1 MRCIAQTQKLF
12 VSQQRGQAPLPDLFI
27 PRRITNLKKEQVRK
41 RGLPPLLELL
51 ILLVMV
57 VSVQAQ
63 QPSPSPSP
71 QSPSSNGNDSMGD
84 YNVISSL
91 EFGYRGLSVDGD
103 HNKYR
108 SDLNYSAGPRLFDTS
123 FLLKAKDGHDGGLFD
138 SLLVTST
145 GWGADP
151 YGQMRISVE
160 NPKWYRFDGSY
171 RRFKYFRFLNTLAN
185 PNWVFSPPEF
195 SVPPN
200 PVTGEHGFDTKQ
212 QLGDFD
218 LTILPKNERIRFNVG
233 FSPERYNGPAFTNY
247 HVGGNDFLLL
257 SELRSRANDFRFGA
271 DGKVGPIDFSFMQ
284 GFRRFRDD
292 TFIDLGRTPG
302 INVNPTTASLNT
314 FHRDEPTRGKVNY
327 TRLSLH
333 SFFAQRLDVSARFI
347 YSKATSNS
355 VFSEGF
361 TGLNWNPRVSGF
373 PPSPPNSS
381 PNTLNLGTYNIS
393 QDVERPNT
401 IGDVGVTWLA
411 TSKLRISNTFRVEDF
426 EINGLGS
433 FSDFFSLT
441 RPITGGTRTD
451 TVGFNNLPANVVTNY
466 RKYQNTIEGDYAFN
480 PRNSMH
486 IGYRYGHRRINE
498 FFTGF
503 DFGSNGTLPTPPT
516 STSQSEQENNTHS
529 ILGGFKVRPASNWT
543 IYFDGEKGTAD
554 NVFSR
559 IGNYDYTYIR
569 AKSRYSI
576 TNKMSLNVSLITR
589 DNANPSEIAGVSLE
603 DFGVSIKSRVFTS
616 AFDWVA
622 TPRFS
627 ISAGYNYNWVN
638 SNAVVNYFF
647 NGVNHPEG
655 RSLYFMRN
663 NFFYVDTVSQL
674 TPRAT
679 LFISYRINRD
689 TGQGNRVS
697 VPTGNP
703 GFLVTSYPMSFQS
716 PDSRLAIRLHRR
728 LDWNV
733 GYQYYNYNESVLV
746 GPRPQNYHAH
756 LPYTSLRLYF
766 GRQE

>member
-1 MRCIAQTQKLF
+1 M
-12 VSQQRGQAPLPDLFI
+12 
-27 PRRITNLKKEQVRK
+27 NLKKEQARK
-41 RGLPPLLELL
+41 RGLPPLLGLL
-51 ILLVMV
+51 LALLLV

-63 QPSPSPSP
+63 QPASSPSP
-71 QSPSSNGNDSMGD
+71 QSQSSNGNDSMGD
-84 YNVISSL
+84 YDVISSI

-123 FLLKAKDGHDGGLFD
+123 FLLKSKEGKNGGLFD
-138 SLLVTST
+138 SFLVTST

-160 NPKWYRFDGSY
+160 NPKWYRFEGSY
-171 RRFKYFRFLNTLAN
+171 RRFKYFRFLNTIAN

-195 SVPPN
+195 SVPPK
-200 PVTGEHGFDTKQ
+200 PVTGEHGFDTRQ

-218 LTILPKNERIRFNVG
+218 LTLLPKNERIRFNVG

-247 HVGGNDFLLL
+247 HVGGNDFLLPT
-257 SELRSRANDFRFGA
+257 ELRSRANDFRFGA

-292 TFIDLGRTPG
+292 TFTDLGRTLG

-333 SFFAQRLDVSARFI
+333 SFFAQRLDISARFI

-373 PPSPPNSS
+373 PPTPPNSS
-381 PNTLNLGTYNIS
+381 PNTLNLGTYTIS

-426 EINGLGS
+426 DINGLGS

-466 RKYQNTIEGDYAFN
+466 RKYQNTVEGDYAFN
-480 PRNSMH
+480 ARNSMH

-498 FFTGF
+498 FFSGF
-503 DFGSNGTLPTPPT
+503 NFGSNGTLPTPPT

-529 ILGGFKVRPASNWT
+529 ILGGFKVRPATNWT

-569 AKSRYSI
+569 AKSRYSV
-576 TNKMSLNVSLITR
+576 TNKMSINLSLITR

-622 TPRFS
+622 TPRLS
-627 ISAGYNYNWVN
+627 INAGYNYNWVN

-674 TPRAT
+674 TSRAT
-679 LFISYRINRD
+679 LFLSYRINRD

-756 LPYTSLRLYF
+756 LPYTSLRFYF

>member
-1 MRCIAQTQKLF
+1 MKSGKRK
-12 VSQQRGQAPLPDLFI
+12 DLW
-27 PRRITNLKKEQVRK
+27 R
-41 RGLPPLLELL
+41 LLAAYVLAL
-51 ILLVMV
+51 IVL
-57 VSVQAQ
+57 VSVRAQ
-63 QPSPSPSP
+63 QPAASPGASGTHN
-71 QSPSSNGNDSMGD
+71 QTATNGNADSLGN
-84 YNVISSL
+84 YAVVSSI

-108 SDLNYSAGPRLFDTS
+108 SDLNYSAGPRLFDAS
-123 FLLKAKDGHDGGLFD
+123 FLLKAKDGHREKLFD

-195 SVPPN
+195 SVPPK
-200 PVTGEHGFDTKQ
+200 PLTGEHGFDTRQ

-218 LTILPKNERIRFNVG
+218 LTILPKNELVRFNVG
-233 FSPERYNGPAFTNY
+233 FSPERYSGPAFTNY
-247 HVGGNDFLLL
+247 HVGGNDFMLL

-271 DGKVGPIDFSFMQ
+271 DGKLGPIDYSFLQ

-292 TFIDLGRTPG
+292 SFIDLGRTPG
-302 INVNPTTASLNT
+302 INVNPTTASLNS
-314 FHRDEPTRGKVNY
+314 FHRNEPTRGKVNY

-333 SFFAQRLDVSARFI
+333 SLIAGRLDITARYI

-361 TGLNWNPRVSGF
+361 TGLNWNARVSGF
-373 PPSPPNSS
+373 PPSPPNST

-411 TSKLRISNTFRVEDF
+411 TNKLRISNTFRVEDF
-426 EINGLGS
+426 EIDGLGS

-451 TVGFNNLPANVVTNY
+451 TVGFNNLPASVITNY
-466 RKYQNTIEGDYAFN
+466 RKYQNTFEGDYQFN
-480 PRNSMH
+480 PRYSIH
-486 IGYRYGHRRINE
+486 LGYRYGQRRSDQ
-498 FFTGF
+498 FFSGF
-503 DFGSNGTLPTPPT
+503 DFGSNGTLPAPPL
-516 STSQSEQENNTHS
+516 STTQSDQENKTHA
-529 ILGGFKVRPASNWT
+529 ILGGFKARPLKEWT
-543 IYFDGEKGTAD
+543 IYFDAEHGTAD

-559 IGNYDYTYIR
+559 LGNYDYTNIR
-569 AKSRYSI
+569 AKSRYA
-576 TNKMSLNVSLITR
+576 VSNNLIFNLAVITR

-616 AFDWVA
+616 AVDWIV

-627 ISAGYNYNWVN
+627 INASYNYNWVN

-647 NGVNHPEG
+647 NGVNHPQG
-655 RSLYFMRN
+655 RSLYYMRN
-663 NFFYVDTVSQL
+663 NFFYVSAVGQL
-674 TPRAT
+674 APRAT
-679 LFISYRINRD
+679 LYIGYRVNKD
-689 TGQGNRVS
+689 NGQGTRLS
-697 VPTGNP
+697 DPTANP
-703 GFLVTSYPMSFQS
+703 GFLVTS
-716 PDSRLAIRLHRR
+716 
-728 LDWNV
+728 
-733 GYQYYNYNESVLV
+733 
-746 GPRPQNYHAH
+746 
-756 LPYTSLRLYF
+756 
-766 GRQE
+766 

>member
-1 MRCIAQTQKLF
+1 
-12 VSQQRGQAPLPDLFI
+12 
-27 PRRITNLKKEQVRK
+27 
-41 RGLPPLLELL
+41 LPPLLGMLAACL
-51 ILLVMV
+51 MAAL

-63 QPSPSPSP
+63 QPASSPSP
-71 QSPSSNGNDSMGD
+71 QSSNGNDSMGD

-123 FLLKAKDGHDGGLFD
+123 FLMKAKDGKDGGLFD
-138 SLLVTST
+138 SFLVTST

-171 RRFKYFRFLNTLAN
+171 RRFKYFRFLNTIAN

-200 PVTGEHGFDTKQ
+200 PVTGEHGFDTRQ

-218 LTILPKNERIRFNVG
+218 LTLLPKNERIRFNVG
-233 FSPERYNGPAFTNY
+233 FSPERYNGPTFTNY
-247 HVGGNDFLLL
+247 HVGGDEFLLL
-257 SELRSRANDFRFGA
+257 TELRSRANDFRFGA
-271 DGKVGPIDFSFMQ
+271 DGKLGPIDFSVMQ

-292 TFIDLGRTPG
+292 TFIDLGQNSG

-373 PPSPPNSS
+373 PPTPPNSS
-381 PNTLNLGTYNIS
+381 PNTLNLGTYSIS

-401 IGDVGVTWLA
+401 IGDVGITWLA

-433 FSDFFSLT
+433 FSDFFSIT

-480 PRNSMH
+480 ARNSIH

-498 FFTGF
+498 FFSGF
-503 DFGSNGTLPTPPT
+503 DFGSNGSLPTPPT

-569 AKSRYSI
+569 TKSRYSI
-576 TNKMSLNVSLITR
+576 TNKMSFNVSLITR

-622 TPRFS
+622 TPRLS
-627 ISAGYNYNWVN
+627 INAGYNYNWVN

-679 LFISYRINRD
+679 LFLSYRINRD

-697 VPTGNP
+697 DPIGNP

-728 LDWNV
+728 LDWNI

-756 LPYTSLRLYF
+756 LPYTSLRFYF

>member
-1 MRCIAQTQKLF
+1 MMNR
-12 VSQQRGQAPLPDLFI
+12 
-27 PRRITNLKKEQVRK
+27 NLCNLWLVF
-41 RGLPPLLELL
+41 LSL
-51 ILLVMV
+51 IVLIDVH
-57 VSVQAQ
+57 AQ
-63 QPSPSPSP
+63 QPAASPSPT
-71 QSPSSNGNDSMGD
+71 NGNGD
-84 YNVISSL
+84 ALGNYAVISSI

-123 FLLKAKDGHDGGLFD
+123 FLLKAKNGHDGGLFD

-151 YGQMRISVE
+151 YGRLRVSAE

-200 PVTGEHGFDTKQ
+200 PVTGEHGFDTRQ

-218 LTILPKNERIRFNVG
+218 LTILPKNELIRFNVG
-233 FSPERYNGPAFTNY
+233 YSPERYSGPAFTNY
-247 HVGGNDFLLL
+247 HVGGNEFLLL
-257 SELRSRANDFRFGA
+257 SELRSRADDYRFGA
-271 DGKVGPIDFSFMQ
+271 DGKLGPVDYSFLQ

-292 TFIDLGRTPG
+292 TFIDLGGTPG
-302 INVNPTTASLNT
+302 INVTPTTAALSS

-333 SFFAQRLDVSARFI
+333 SLVAKRLDLTARLV

-355 VFSEGF
+355 LFSEGF
-361 TGLNWNPRVSGF
+361 TGVNWNARVSGF
-373 PPSPPNSS
+373 PPSPPNST
-381 PNTLNLGTYNIS
+381 PNTLNIGTYNIT

-401 IGDVGVTWLA
+401 IGDFGVTWFA
-411 TSKLRISNTFRVEDF
+411 TDKLRISNTFRVEDF
-426 EINGLGS
+426 EINGLGA
-433 FSDFFSLT
+433 FSDFFSIT

-451 TVGFNNLPANVVTNY
+451 TVGFNNLPASVITSY

-480 PRNSMH
+480 SRHSIH
-486 IGYRYGHRRINE
+486 LGYRYGNRHSEE
-498 FFTGF
+498 FFSGF
-503 DFGSNGTLPTPPT
+503 NFGSNGALPAPST
-516 STSQSEQENNTHS
+516 STSQSQQENNTHA
-529 ILGGFKVRPASNWT
+529 ILGGFKSRPANNWT
-543 IYFDGEKGTAD
+543 IYFDAEHGTAD

-559 IGNYDYTYIR
+559 LGNYDYTYIR
-569 AKSRYSI
+569 AKSRYAL
-576 TNKMSLNVSLITR
+576 TNKLNLNSAVITR

-616 AFDWVA
+616 AVDWTVS
-622 TPRFS
+622 PRLS
-627 ISAGYNYNWVN
+627 LNAGYNYNWVN
-638 SNAVVNYFF
+638 SNAVIDYFF
-647 NGVNHPEG
+647 NGVRHPEG

-663 NFFYVDTVSQL
+663 NFFFFDTVSQL
-674 TPRAT
+674 ARRAT
-679 LFISYRINRD
+679 LFIGYRINKD
-689 TGQGNRVS
+689 NGQGTRVS
-697 VPTGNP
+697 DPTGNP

-716 PDSRLAIRLHRR
+716 PEGRLAIRLHRR

-756 LPYTSLRLYF
+756 QPYTSLRFYF

>member
-1 MRCIAQTQKLF
+1 MKRKSHKLLMLACLMA
-12 VSQQRGQAPLPDLFI
+12 VLG
-27 PRRITNLKKEQVRK
+27 TT
-41 RGLPPLLELL
+41 
-51 ILLVMV
+51 
-57 VSVQAQ
+57 QAQ
-63 QPSPSPSP
+63 QPASSPSP
-71 QSPSSNGNDSMGD
+71 QSANGNDSIGD
-84 YNVISSL
+84 YSVISSI

-138 SLLVTST
+138 SFLVTST

-151 YGQMRISVE
+151 YGQMRFSVE

-200 PVTGEHGFDTKQ
+200 PVTGEHGFDTRQ

-218 LTILPKNERIRFNVG
+218 LTLLPKNERIRFNVG

-247 HVGGNDFLLL
+247 HIGGDDFLLL

-292 TFIDLGRTPG
+292 TFIDLGLNPG
-302 INVNPTTASLNT
+302 INVNSTTASLNT
-314 FHRDEPTRGKVNY
+314 FHRNEPTRGKVNY

-333 SFFAQRLDVSARFI
+333 SFVAKRLDLTARFI
-347 YSKATSNS
+347 YSNSTSNS
-355 VFSEGF
+355 IFSESF

-401 IGDVGVTWLA
+401 IGDFGLTWLA
-411 TSKLRISNTFRVEDF
+411 TSKLRISNTLRIEDF
-426 EINGLGS
+426 DINGLGS

-451 TVGFNNLPANVVTNY
+451 TVGFSNLPASVITNY
-466 RKYQNTIEGDYAFN
+466 RKYQNTVEGDYAFN
-480 PRNSMH
+480 PRNSIH
-486 IGYRYGHRRINE
+486 LGYRYGHRRIE
-498 FFTGF
+498 GFSSGF
-503 DFGSNGTLPTPPT
+503 DFGSNGSLPTPPT
-516 STSQSEQENNTHS
+516 STSQTEQENNTHS
-529 ILGGFKVRPASNWT
+529 ILGGFKSRPASNWT
-543 IYFDGEKGTAD
+543 IYFDAEHGTAD
-554 NVFSR
+554 NVFFR

-576 TNKMSLNVSLITR
+576 NNKMSLNVGLITR
-589 DNANPSEIAGVSLE
+589 NNANPSEIAGVSLE

-616 AFDWVA
+616 SFDWVA
-622 TPRFS
+622 TPRLS
-627 ISAGYNYNWVN
+627 INAGYNYNWVN

-679 LFISYRINRD
+679 LFIGYRINRD
-689 TGQGNRVS
+689 TGQGSRIS
-697 VPTGNP
+697 DPTGNP

-716 PDSRLAIRLHRR
+716 PEGRLAIRLHRR

-756 LPYTSLRLYF
+756 LPYTSLRFYF

>member
-1 MRCIAQTQKLF
+1 MKSKLNNLLMMIA
-12 VSQQRGQAPLPDLFI
+12 GC
-27 PRRITNLKKEQVRK
+27 
-41 RGLPPLLELL
+41 LLAV
-51 ILLVMV
+51 LVN
-57 VSVQAQ
+57 VQAQ
-63 QPSPSPSP
+63 QPASSP
-71 QSPSSNGNDSMGD
+71 QPGSSPASSNGNDSMGD
-84 YNVISSL
+84 YDVISSI

-123 FLLKAKDGHDGGLFD
+123 FLLKSKEGKNGGLFD
-138 SLLVTST
+138 SFLVTST

-151 YGQMRISVE
+151 YGQMRMSVE

-171 RRFKYFRFLNTLAN
+171 RRFKYFRFLNTIAN

-200 PVTGEHGFDTKQ
+200 PVTGEHGFDTRQ

-218 LTILPKNERIRFNVG
+218 LTLLPKNERIRFNVG

-247 HVGGNDFLLL
+247 HVGGNEFLLPT
-257 SELRSRANDFRFGA
+257 ELRSRANDFRFGA

-292 TFIDLGRTPG
+292 TFIDLGRTLG

-355 VFSEGF
+355 IFSESF

-373 PPSPPNSS
+373 PPTPPNSS
-381 PNTLNLGTYNIS
+381 PNTLNLGTYSIA

-480 PRNSMH
+480 ARSSIH

-503 DFGSNGTLPTPPT
+503 NFGSNGSLPTTST

-529 ILGGFKVRPASNWT
+529 ILGGFKVRPSSNWT

-627 ISAGYNYNWVN
+627 INAGYNYNWVN

-674 TPRAT
+674 TNRAT

>member
-1 MRCIAQTQKLF
+1 MKSKLNTQL
-12 VSQQRGQAPLPDLFI
+12 VLA
-27 PRRITNLKKEQVRK
+27 V
-41 RGLPPLLELL
+41 LLA
-51 ILLVMV
+51 LVV
-57 VSVQAQ
+57 GVQAQ
-63 QPSPSPSP
+63 QPASSP
-71 QSPSSNGNDSMGD
+71 QPGSSPPSSNGNDSMGD
-84 YNVISSL
+84 YNVISSI

-123 FLLKAKDGHDGGLFD
+123 FLLKGKDGHDGGLFD
-138 SLLVTST
+138 SLLVTAT

-200 PVTGEHGFDTKQ
+200 PVTGEHGFDTRQ

-233 FSPERYNGPAFTNY
+233 FSPERYNGPTFTNY
-247 HVGGNDFLLL
+247 HVGGDEFLLL
-257 SELRSRANDFRFGA
+257 TELRSRANDFRFGA

-292 TFIDLGRTPG
+292 TFIDLGQNPG

-314 FHRDEPTRGKVNY
+314 FHRNEPTRGKVNY

-333 SFFAQRLDVSARFI
+333 SFFAQRLDISARFI

-355 VFSEGF
+355 IFSEGF
-361 TGLNWNPRVSGF
+361 TGRNWNPRVSGF
-373 PPSPPNSS
+373 PPTPPNSS

-411 TSKLRISNTFRVEDF
+411 TQKLRISNTFRVEDF

-433 FSDFFSLT
+433 FSDFFSIT

-451 TVGFNNLPANVVTNY
+451 TVGFSNLPANTVTNY

-480 PRNSMH
+480 ARNSIH
-486 IGYRYGHRRINE
+486 LGYRYGHRRINE
-498 FFTGF
+498 FFSGF
-503 DFGSNGTLPTPPT
+503 NFGSNGSLPTPST
-516 STSQSEQENNTHS
+516 STSQSEQENNTHA

-576 TNKMSLNVSLITR
+576 TNKMSINLALITR

-622 TPRFS
+622 TPRLS
-627 ISAGYNYNWVN
+627 INAGYNYNWVN

-663 NFFYVDTVSQL
+663 NFFYVETVSQL
-674 TPRAT
+674 TSRAT
-679 LFISYRINRD
+679 LYIGYRINRD

-697 VPTGNP
+697 DPIGNP

-756 LPYTSLRLYF
+756 LPYTSLRFYF

>member
-1 MRCIAQTQKLF
+1 MMT
-12 VSQQRGQAPLPDLFI
+12 
-27 PRRITNLKKEQVRK
+27 
-41 RGLPPLLELL
+41 
-51 ILLVMV
+51 LLVV

-63 QPSPSPSP
+63 QPASSPSP
-71 QSPSSNGNDSMGD
+71 QSSNGNDSMGD

-123 FLLKAKDGHDGGLFD
+123 FLLKGNDGHNGGLFD
-138 SLLVTST
+138 TLLVTST

-151 YGQMRISVE
+151 HGQMRISVE

-171 RRFKYFRFLNTLAN
+171 RRFKYFRFLNTIAN

-200 PVTGEHGFDTKQ
+200 PVTGEHGFDTRQ

-218 LTILPKNERIRFNVG
+218 LTLLPKNERIRFNVG
-233 FSPERYNGPAFTNY
+233 FSPERYNGPTFTNY
-247 HVGGNDFLLL
+247 HVGGDEFLLL
-257 SELRSRANDFRFGA
+257 TELRSRANDFRFGA
-271 DGKVGPIDFSFMQ
+271 DGKVGPIDFSVMQ

-292 TFIDLGRTPG
+292 TFIDLGQNSG

-373 PPSPPNSS
+373 PPTPPNSS
-381 PNTLNLGTYNIS
+381 PNTLNLGTYNIT

-411 TSKLRISNTFRVEDF
+411 ASKLRISNTFRVEDF

-433 FSDFFSLT
+433 FSDFFSIT

-480 PRNSMH
+480 ARNSIH
-486 IGYRYGHRRINE
+486 IGYRYGHRRFNE
-498 FFTGF
+498 FFSGF

-576 TNKMSLNVSLITR
+576 NNKMSLNVSLITR
-589 DNANPSEIAGVSLE
+589 DNANPSEIAGISLE

-622 TPRFS
+622 TPRLS
-627 ISAGYNYNWVN
+627 INAGYNYNWVN

-674 TPRAT
+674 TSRAS
-679 LFISYRINRD
+679 LFLSYRINRD
-689 TGQGNRVS
+689 TGQGNRIS
-697 VPTGNP
+697 DPIGNP

-728 LDWNV
+728 LDWNI

-756 LPYTSLRLYF
+756 LPYTSLRFYF

>member
-1 MRCIAQTQKLF
+1 MKSEANKLLLMIA
-12 VSQQRGQAPLPDLFI
+12 GC
-27 PRRITNLKKEQVRK
+27 
-41 RGLPPLLELL
+41 LLA
-51 ILLVMV
+51 V

-63 QPSPSPSP
+63 QPAASPSP
-71 QSPSSNGNDSMGD
+71 QSSNGNDSMGD
-84 YNVISSL
+84 YDVISSI

-171 RRFKYFRFLNTLAN
+171 RRFKYFRFLNTIAN

-218 LTILPKNERIRFNVG
+218 LTLLPKNERIRFNVG

-247 HVGGNDFLLL
+247 HVGGNDFLLPT
-257 SELRSRANDFRFGA
+257 ELRSRANDFRFGA

-292 TFIDLGRTPG
+292 TFIDLGRTLG
-302 INVNPTTASLNT
+302 INVSPTTASLNT

-333 SFFAQRLDVSARFI
+333 SFFAQRLDISARFI

-355 VFSEGF
+355 IFSEGS

-373 PPSPPNSS
+373 PPTPPNSS
-381 PNTLNLGTYNIS
+381 PNTLNLGTYTIS

-451 TVGFNNLPANVVTNY
+451 TIGFNNLPANMVTNY

-480 PRNSMH
+480 ARNSIH
-486 IGYRYGHRRINE
+486 LGYRYGHRRISE
-498 FFTGF
+498 FFNGF
-503 DFGSNGTLPTPPT
+503 NFGSNGSVPPPSPFT
-516 STSQSEQENNTHS
+516 TQSEQENNTHS
-529 ILGGFKVRPASNWT
+529 ILGGFKVRPSSNWT
-543 IYFDGEKGTAD
+543 IYFDGERGTTD

-576 TNKMSLNVSLITR
+576 TNKMSINLSLITR

-627 ISAGYNYNWVN
+627 INAGYNYNWVN

-674 TPRAT
+674 TNRAT

-689 TGQGNRVS
+689 TGQGNRIS
-697 VPTGNP
+697 DPTGNP

-756 LPYTSLRLYF
+756 LPYTSLRFYF

>member
-1 MRCIAQTQKLF
+1 MKSKPHNFWL
-12 VSQQRGQAPLPDLFI
+12 
-27 PRRITNLKKEQVRK
+27 
-41 RGLPPLLELL
+41 GLSAGSLVLLM
-51 ILLVMV
+51 LVNV
-57 VSVQAQ
+57 GAQ
-63 QPSPSPSP
+63 QPAPSPE
-71 QSPSSNGNDSMGD
+71 
-84 YNVISSL
+84 VISTI
-91 EFGYRGLSVDGD
+91 EFGYRGLSVDGNQ
-103 HNKYR
+103 NKYR
-108 SDLNYSAGPRLFDTS
+108 SDLNYKAGPRLFDST
-123 FLLKAKDGHDGGLFD
+123 FLYRANDGHKGGFFD
-138 SLLVTST
+138 TALVTST
-145 GWGADP
+145 GWGSDP
-151 YGQMRISVE
+151 YGQVRMSVE

-200 PVTGEHGFDTKQ
+200 PVTGEHGIDARQT
-212 QLGDFD
+212 LGDFD

-233 FSPERYNGPAFTNY
+233 YSPERYSGPAFTNY
-247 HVGGNDFLLL
+247 HVGGDEFLFL
-257 SELRSRANDFRFGA
+257 SELRSRADDYRFGA
-271 DGKVGPIDFSFMQ
+271 DGKLGPIDFSVLQ

-292 TFIDLGRTPG
+292 GFINTGFNPG
-302 INVNPTTASLNT
+302 INVNPTTAGLNT

-333 SFFAQRLDVSARFI
+333 TLIAQRLDITARYI

-361 TGLNWNPRVSGF
+361 TGFNWNTRVSGF
-373 PPSPPNSS
+373 PPSPPNST
-381 PNTLNLGTYNIS
+381 PNTLNLGTYTIS

-411 TSKLRISNTFRVEDF
+411 TRKLRISNTFRVEDF

-433 FSDFFSLT
+433 FNDFFSLT

-451 TVGFNNLPANVVTNY
+451 TVGFNNLPANTITDY

-480 PRNSMH
+480 ARNSIH
-486 IGYRYGHRRINE
+486 LGYRYGHRRIE
-498 FFTGF
+498 SSFSGF
-503 DFGSNGTLPTPPT
+503 NFGSNGSIPPPVP
-516 STSQSEQENNTHS
+516 STSNAEETNNTHT
-529 ILGGFKVRPASNWT
+529 ILGGFKSRVTNNWT
-543 IYFDGEKGTAD
+543 IWFDGEHGTAD
-554 NVFSR
+554 NVFFR
-559 IGNYDYTYIR
+559 IGNYDYTYLR
-569 AKSRYSI
+569 AKTKYLL
-576 TNKMSLNVSLITR
+576 TNKLSINLAVITR

-603 DFGVSIKSRVFTS
+603 DFGVSVKSRVFTS
-616 AFDWVA
+616 AVDWTVN
-622 TPRFS
+622 PRLS
-627 ISAGYNYNWVN
+627 VNAGYNYNWIN

-655 RSLYFMRN
+655 RSLYFLRN
-663 NFFYVDTVSQL
+663 NFFFVDTVSQI

-679 LFISYRINRD
+679 LYVGYRINKD
-689 TGQGNRVS
+689 NGQGNRVS
-697 VPTGNP
+697 DPTGNP

-716 PDSRLAIRLHRR
+716 PEGRLAIRLHRR

-756 LPYTSLRLYF
+756 LPYTSLRFYF

>member
-1 MRCIAQTQKLF
+1 MKCK
-12 VSQQRGQAPLPDLFI
+12 PN
-27 PRRITNLKKEQVRK
+27 NL
-41 RGLPPLLELL
+41 LTLAACLLAV
-51 ILLVMV
+51 LVN
-57 VSVQAQ
+57 VQAQ
-63 QPSPSPSP
+63 QPSPSPNP
-71 QSPSSNGNDSMGD
+71 QSQSANGNDSMGD
-84 YNVISSL
+84 YDVISSL

-138 SLLVTST
+138 SFLVTST

-151 YGQMRISVE
+151 YGQMRMSVE

-200 PVTGEHGFDTKQ
+200 PVTGEHGFDTRQ

-247 HVGGNDFLLL
+247 HVGGNDFLML

-302 INVNPTTASLNT
+302 INLNPTTASLNT

-373 PPSPPNSS
+373 PPTPPNSS

-466 RKYQNTIEGDYAFN
+466 RKYQNTIEGDYAFTA
-480 PRNSMH
+480 RNSIH
-486 IGYRYGHRRINE
+486 LGYRYGHRRINE
-498 FFTGF
+498 FFSGF
-503 DFGSNGTLPTPPT
+503 DFGSNGSLPTPPT

-622 TPRFS
+622 TPRLS
-627 ISAGYNYNWVN
+627 INAGYNYNWVN

-647 NGVNHPEG
+647 NGVNHTEG

-689 TGQGNRVS
+689 TGQGNRIS
-697 VPTGNP
+697 DPTGNP

-756 LPYTSLRLYF
+756 LPYTSLRFYF

>member
-1 MRCIAQTQKLF
+1 MKSKPNKL
-12 VSQQRGQAPLPDLFI
+12 SL
-27 PRRITNLKKEQVRK
+27 
-41 RGLPPLLELL
+41 GLSAGVLVLLM
-51 ILLVMV
+51 LVNAG
-57 VSVQAQ
+57 AQ
-63 QPSPSPSP
+63 QPAPSPE
-71 QSPSSNGNDSMGD
+71 
-84 YNVISSL
+84 VISTI

-103 HNKYR
+103 QNKYR
-108 SDLNYSAGPRLFDTS
+108 SDLNYSAGPRLFDST
-123 FLLKAKDGHDGGLFD
+123 FLYRANDGHKGGVFD
-138 SLLVTST
+138 TALVTST
-145 GWGADP
+145 GWGSDP
-151 YGQMRISVE
+151 YGQVRMSVE

-200 PVTGEHGFDTKQ
+200 PVTGEHGIDARQT
-212 QLGDFD
+212 LGDFD

-233 FSPERYNGPAFTNY
+233 YSPERYSGPAFTNY
-247 HVGGNDFLLL
+247 HVGGDEFLLL
-257 SELRSRANDFRFGA
+257 SELRSRADDYRFGA
-271 DGKVGPIDFSFMQ
+271 DGKLGPIDFSVLQ

-292 TFIDLGRTPG
+292 SFINIGANPG
-302 INVNPTTASLNT
+302 INVNPTTAGLNS

-333 SFFAQRLDVSARFI
+333 TLVAQRLDITARYI

-361 TGLNWNPRVSGF
+361 TGFNWNTRVSGF
-373 PPSPPNSS
+373 PPTPPNST
-381 PNTLNLGTYNIS
+381 PNTLNLGTYTIS

-433 FSDFFSLT
+433 FNDFFSLT
-441 RPITGGTRTD
+441 RPISGGTRTD
-451 TVGFNNLPANVVTNY
+451 TIAFSNLPANTITDY

-480 PRNSMH
+480 ARHSIH
-486 IGYRYGHRRINE
+486 LGYRYGHRRIEESFSGVN
-498 FFTGF
+498 
-503 DFGSNGTLPTPPT
+503 FGSNGSVPPPVP
-516 STSQSEQENNTHS
+516 STSQDEQTNNTHT
-529 ILGGFKVRPASNWT
+529 IIGGFKSRVTNDWT
-543 IYFDGEKGTAD
+543 IWFDGEHGTSD
-554 NVFSR
+554 NVFFR

-569 AKSRYSI
+569 AKTRYLL
-576 TNKMSLNVSLITR
+576 TNKLSINVAVITR

-616 AFDWVA
+616 AVDWTVNPKL
-622 TPRFS
+622 TVN
-627 ISAGYNYNWVN
+627 AGYNYNWIN

-647 NGVNHPEG
+647 NSVQHPQG

-663 NFFYVDTVSQL
+663 NFFFVDTVSQL
-674 TPRAT
+674 ARRAT
-679 LFISYRINRD
+679 LYVGYRINKD
-689 TGQGNRVS
+689 NGQGNRVS
-697 VPTGNP
+697 DPTGNP

-716 PDSRLAIRLHRR
+716 PEGRLAIRLQRR
-728 LDWNV
+728 LDWNI

-756 LPYTSLRLYF
+756 LPYTSLRFYF

>member
-1 MRCIAQTQKLF
+1 MRKPSEMKSKANKLLSMLA
-12 VSQQRGQAPLPDLFI
+12 V
-27 PRRITNLKKEQVRK
+27 
-41 RGLPPLLELL
+41 LLAA
-51 ILLVMV
+51 LVN
-57 VSVQAQ
+57 VQAQ
-63 QPSPSPSP
+63 QPSPSPQPTSSP
-71 QSPSSNGNDSMGD
+71 QISNGNDSMGD
-84 YNVISSL
+84 YNVISSI
-91 EFGYRGLSVDGD
+91 EVGYRGVSVDGD

-138 SLLVTST
+138 SFLVTST

-200 PVTGEHGFDTKQ
+200 PVTGEHGFNTKQ

-271 DGKVGPIDFSFMQ
+271 DGKVGPIDFSFLQ

-373 PPSPPNSS
+373 PPTPPNSS

-480 PRNSMH
+480 ARNSIH

-498 FFTGF
+498 FFSGF
-503 DFGSNGTLPTPPT
+503 DFGSNGSLPTPPT

-622 TPRFS
+622 TPRLS
-627 ISAGYNYNWVN
+627 INAGYNYNWVN

-689 TGQGNRVS
+689 TGQGNRIS
-697 VPTGNP
+697 NPTGNP

-756 LPYTSLRLYF
+756 LPYTSLRFYF